1 MAEAGHKGRAPT
13 VICLRRSNSRLC
25 WCAEHWNLPTRTEE
39 RNRNEHSIISIF
51 QEKPLIRRS
60 MGCGLHAR
68 VPQLNPLPDAVHR
81 TINGTSM
88 EGAVAMALG
97 APYFACEGEGR
108 WKKKARQKH
117 ITCLTLNR
125 QSSARRRALCR
136 QRYVDRTGGE
146 EVGRCSN
153 TCVANEITCDGH
165 WTCSLFFLLPSLSF

>member
-1 MAEAGHKGRAPT
+1 M
-13 VICLRRSNSRLC
+13 RRSNSRLC

-146 EVGRCSN
+146 EVARCSN
-153 TCVANEITCDGH
+153 ACVANQRTCDG
-165 WTCSLFFLLPSLSF
+165 TLDMFTILSPLPSLSFWSGTQDNTGAL